1 MKLTLDLHDSY
12 DNDGDIDRAMRAVIA
27 AGK

>member
-1 MKLTLDLHDSY
+1 MKLTLDLHDIY
-12 DNDGDIDRAMRAVIA
+12 DTGGDIDRAMRAVIA